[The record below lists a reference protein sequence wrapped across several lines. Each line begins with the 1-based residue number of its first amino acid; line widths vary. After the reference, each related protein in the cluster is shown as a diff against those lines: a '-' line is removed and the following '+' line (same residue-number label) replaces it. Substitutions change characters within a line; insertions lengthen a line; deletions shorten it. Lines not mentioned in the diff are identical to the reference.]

1 MVSKMHVIHPLKPIY
16 DRNSIIL
23 ILGSFPSVKSREK
36 QFYYGHPKNRFWSVL
51 AKVFNEEIEDNNQ
64 AKENFLLKHHI
75 ALFDVIKECE
85 INGSSDNTIKNIIP
99 NDINK
104 IIADSKIKYIFTVGN
119 KAHQLYQK
127 YLLKDTNINDTRL
140 PSTSPANCKKGIDN
154 ILYNSYKI
162 LKLLANN
169 ESD

>member
-16 DRNSIIL
+16 DKNSIIL

-99 NDINK
+99 NDI
-104 IIADSKIKYIFTVGN
+104 IV
-119 KAHQLYQK
+119 
-127 YLLKDTNINDTRL
+127 
-140 PSTSPANCKKGIDN
+140 
-154 ILYNSYKI
+154 
-162 LKLLANN
+162 
-169 ESD
+169 